1 MQYNVE
7 FPNIE
12 RGMNAGFSSDESEM
26 NAGFAA
32 AIDITSAV
40 KYTEQSLNDAQK
52 EQARDNIGAASKAE
66 LQEVTNG
73 VAGSSEAIRKAQQDI
88 QGIRSE
94 IDNEIQKDLQYILEE
109 LDYKEIKITS
119 FASTAASTYEI
130 GSVIDAVTLSWV
142 LSKDPE
148 SQSMNGSALDVD
160 VRSKVYNN
168 VSTAQNY
175 TLKVTDERGAT
186 DTASSSIKFYNGV
199 YSGVLNDGAAIDSAA
214 ILTMSRSLQ
223 STRVISFSANAG
235 AGQRHAYALPS
246 RYGTPGFKDTETGFQ
261 AGFHLAETIE
271 LTNASGYT
279 EDYDVWLSNYPALGS
294 MTVSVS

>member
-1 MQYNVE
+1 LRYKVE
-7 FPNIE
+7 LPDGECNMEAKF
-12 RGMNAGFSSDESEM
+12 GSVVVLTD
-26 NAGFAA
+26 
-32 AIDITSAV
+32 AV
-40 KYTEQSLNDAQK
+40 KYTEQALEEAQK
-52 EQARDNIGAASKAE
+52 AQARENIGAASKAE
-66 LQEVTNG
+66 VK
-73 VAGSSEAIRKAQQDI
+73 EALDSVPSNEEIGKIQQDI
-88 QGIRSE
+88 LDIRA
-94 IDNEIQKDLQYILEE
+94 E

-119 FASTAASTYEI
+119 FTSTAASTYEI
-130 GSVIDAVTLSWV
+130 GSAIDAVTLSWA

-168 VSTAQNY
+168 VSAAQNY
-175 TLKVTDERGAT
+175 TLTVTDERGAT

-214 ILTMSRSLQ
+214 ILTMSRRLQ
-223 STRVISFSANAG
+223 SGRAITFTANAG
-235 AGQRHAYALPS
+235 AGQRHAYAIPT